1 MSTSTFDY
9 STPSLSPA
17 VVPTPT
23 TSLVQLD
30 ISDSSNEMI
39 ALGTLGLLVT
49 IAGVIAAALQL
60 LRMRRRRKA
69 MTMDVYDLA

>member
-1 MSTSTFDY
+1 MSTSTLDY
-9 STPSLSPA
+9 STPSLSPT
-17 VVPTPT
+17 VVLTPT

-30 ISDSSNEMI
+30 ISDSSNEVI

>member
-17 VVPTPT
+17 VVSTPT

-60 LRMRRRRKA
+60 LRMRRRRKP